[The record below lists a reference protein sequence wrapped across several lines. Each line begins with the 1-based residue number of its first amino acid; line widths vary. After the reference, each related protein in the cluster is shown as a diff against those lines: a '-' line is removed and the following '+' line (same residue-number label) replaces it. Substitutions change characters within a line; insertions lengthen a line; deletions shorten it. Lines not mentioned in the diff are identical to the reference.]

1 MVNQIPNGQSKN
13 THSSNII
20 HTEQGIFKNMCVYT
34 HTSMHITTINGKSHE
49 VETKQ
54 RCTRVLREENERN

>member
-1 MVNQIPNGQSKN
+1 MVSPK
-13 THSSNII
+13 THIQVTLYI
-20 HTEQGIFKNMCVYT
+20 QQGIFKNMCVYT